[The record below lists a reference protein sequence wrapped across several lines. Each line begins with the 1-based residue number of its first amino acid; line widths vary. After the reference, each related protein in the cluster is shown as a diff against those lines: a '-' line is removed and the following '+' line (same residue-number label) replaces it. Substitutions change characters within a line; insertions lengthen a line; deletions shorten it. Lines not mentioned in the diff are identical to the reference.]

1 MKSMESI
8 GPDPAQV
15 ASHVY
20 RLITEND
27 RVRIFDVRFKPGDK
41 AVMHGHPG
49 HVLYVFSDGQ
59 NKLTFPNGE
68 SKVFD
73 LKAGAALW
81 IDAGQHA
88 TENVGRTDVHL
99 LVIELKK

>member
-1 MKSMESI
+1 MKQMKNL

-15 ASHVY
+15 ASNVY
-20 RLITEND
+20 RLTMEND

-41 AVMHGHPG
+41 AVMHGHPD
-49 HVLYVFSDGQ
+49 HVLYVFGDGQ

-73 LKAGAALW
+73 LKGGTTLF
-81 IDAGQHA
+81 IEAGQHA
-88 TENVGRTDVHL
+88 TENVGKTDVHL
-99 LVIELKK
+99 LVIELK